1 MTFDELWEKVCAAS
15 DLPEGAR
22 VHLPA
27 SLSAGT
33 KEYIVNKNLSA
44 DELAGIVLDAIN
56 KINAGSVETI
66 DDLVMNGLEKREV

>member
-27 SLSAGT
+27 SLSERT
-33 KEYIVNKNLSA
+33 KQRVV
-44 DELAGIVLDAIN
+44 ELNVEVL
-56 KINAGSVETI
+56 
-66 DDLVMNGLEKREV
+66 